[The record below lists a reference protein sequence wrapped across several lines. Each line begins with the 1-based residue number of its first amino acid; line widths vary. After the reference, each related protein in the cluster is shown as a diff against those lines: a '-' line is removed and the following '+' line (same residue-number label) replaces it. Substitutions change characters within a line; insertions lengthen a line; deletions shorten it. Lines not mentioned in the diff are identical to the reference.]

1 MLYFA
6 TPTTVE
12 TMPTSPAAMPVIQV
26 SDVSVRRETRTTVD
40 NVSLAIMPGEHWVIL
55 GPNGCGKTTLL
66 QTMSLYLHP
75 SSGDIIINGQA
86 LGSFD
91 IRPVRPRLAY
101 VSASLASE
109 LRTALTAHE
118 VVLSA
123 KFGALE
129 VWWNEYSSE
138 DHERADACLDDL
150 SVLHLSSTP
159 IAVLSSGELQR
170 VLMARA
176 LMCEPL
182 AILLDEPTARL
193 DLGGREHVVRIL
205 DEFSQRHRDLPTIT
219 VTHHVDEI
227 PLSTTHCALMQNG
240 RVVASGELE
249 TTLTS
254 DTLSECFGM
263 SLVVEQR
270 PNGRLGAYAP

>member
-6 TPTTVE
+6 TPTTVV
-12 TMPTSPAAMPVIQV
+12 TMPTSPANTPVINV
-26 SDVSVRRETRTTVD
+26 VNVSVRRETRTTVD
-40 NVSLAIMPGEHWVIL
+40 NVSLSVSQGEHWAIL

-75 SSGDIIINGQA
+75 SSGDIMINGQR

-109 LRTALTAHE
+109 LRRALTAHD
-118 VVLSA
+118 VVISA

-129 VWWNEYSSE
+129 VWWNEYSAE
-138 DHERADACLDDL
+138 DHQKADACLDDL
-150 SVLHLSSTP
+150 SVAHLSATP
-159 IAVLSSGELQR
+159 IGLLSSGELQR

-176 LMCEPL
+176 LMCDPL

-193 DLGGREHVVRIL
+193 DLGGREHVVRLL
-205 DEFSQRHRDLPTIT
+205 DEFSERHAHLPTVT

-227 PLSTTHCALMQNG
+227 PRSTTHCALMRNG
-240 RVVASGELE
+240 QLLVSGPLHD
-249 TTLTS
+249 TLTS
-254 DTLSECFGM
+254 ANLSECFDM
-263 SLVVEQR
+263 PLVVETR

>member
-12 TMPTSPAAMPVIQV
+12 TMPASPVATPVIDV
-26 SDVSVRRETRTTVD
+26 VRVSVRREARTTVD
-40 NVSLAIMPGEHWVIL
+40 DVSLSVSAGEHWVIL

-75 SSGDIIINGQA
+75 SSGDIIINGQR
-86 LGSFD
+86 LGTFD

-123 KFGALE
+123 KYGALE
-129 VWWNEYSSE
+129 VWWNEYTPD
-138 DHERADACLDDL
+138 DHRKADACLNDL
-150 SVLHLSSTP
+150 SVGHLASTP
-159 IAVLSSGELQR
+159 IGVLSSGELQR

-176 LMCEPL
+176 LMCDPL

-205 DEFSQRHRDLPTIT
+205 DEFSQRHPELPTVT

-227 PLSTTHCALMQNG
+227 PTSTTHCALMKNG
-240 RVVASGELE
+240 QLLVAGPLHGTLTT
-249 TTLTS
+249 TTLS
-254 DTLSECFGM
+254 KCFGM
-263 SLVVEQR
+263 PLVVERR

>member
-6 TPTTVE
+6 TRSTVD
-12 TMPTSPAAMPVIQV
+12 TMPTSPAAVPVIQARN
-26 SDVSVRRETRTTVD
+26 VSVRRETRTTVD
-40 NVSLAIMPGEHWVIL
+40 NVSLTISPGERWIIL

-75 SSGDIIINGQA
+75 SSGDVFINGQA
-86 LGSFD
+86 LGTFD

-123 KFGALE
+123 KYGALE
-129 VWWNEYSSE
+129 VWWNEYSPE
-138 DHERADACLDDL
+138 DHEQADACLQDL
-150 SVLHLSSTP
+150 SVSHLASTP

-176 LMCEPL
+176 LMSDPL
-182 AILLDEPTARL
+182 AVLLDEPTARL

-205 DEFSQRHRDLPTIT
+205 DEFSQRHLELPTVT

-240 RVVASGELE
+240 RVLFSGALTE
-249 TTLTS
+249 TLTS
-254 DTLSECFGM
+254 QALSECFNM
-263 SLVVEQR
+263 PLVVETR

>member
-1 MLYFA
+1 MSDY
-6 TPTTVE
+6 TT
-12 TMPTSPAAMPVIQV
+12 SAPVIQV
-26 SDVSVRRETRTTVD
+26 VNVSIQRETRTTVD
-40 NVSLAIMPGEHWVIL
+40 NVSLTVETGQHWVIL

-75 SSGDIIINGQA
+75 SNGDVIINGQA
-86 LGSFD
+86 LGTFD
-91 IRPVRPRLAY
+91 IRPIRPRLAY

-109 LRTALTAHE
+109 LRTALTAHD

-129 VWWNEYSSE
+129 VWWNEYSTH
-138 DHERADACLDDL
+138 DHARADECLDDL
-150 SVLHLSSTP
+150 SVAHLSSTP
-159 IAVLSSGELQR
+159 IGLLSSGELQR

-176 LMCEPL
+176 LMTSPI

-205 DEFSQRHRDLPTIT
+205 DEFSQRHPQLPTVT

-227 PLSTTHCALMQNG
+227 PRSTTHCALMKDGAIIHAGQL
-240 RVVASGELE
+240 RD
-249 TTLTS
+249 TLTS
-254 DTLSECFGM
+254 QNLSECFGM
-263 SLVVEQR
+263 PLVVETR
-270 PNGRLGAYAP
+270 PNGRFGAYAP

>member
-1 MLYFA
+1 MLHFA
-6 TPTTVE
+6 TPTTVV
-12 TMPTSPAAMPVIQV
+12 TMPNDTTSVPVIQV
-26 SDVSVRRETRTTVD
+26 TNVSIRRESRTTVN
-40 NVSLAIMPGEHWVIL
+40 NVSLVIENGQHWVIL

-75 SSGDIIINGQA
+75 SAGEVMINGQS
-86 LGSFD
+86 LGTFD
-91 IRPVRPRLAY
+91 IRPIRPRLAY

-109 LRTALTAHE
+109 LRTALTSHD

-129 VWWNEYSSE
+129 VWWNDYSTE
-138 DHERADACLDDL
+138 DHAQADACLRDL
-150 SVLHLSSTP
+150 SVEHLASTP
-159 IAVLSSGELQR
+159 IGVLSSGELQR

-176 LMCEPL
+176 LMTNPI
-182 AILLDEPTARL
+182 AVLLDEPTARL
-193 DLGGREHVVRIL
+193 DLSGREHVVRIL
-205 DEFSQRHRDLPTIT
+205 DEFSLRHPDLPTVT

-227 PLSTTHCALMQNG
+227 PRSTTHCALM
-240 RVVASGELE
+240 RDGELLHAGLIG

-254 DTLSECFGM
+254 KNLSECFGM
-263 SLVVEQR
+263 PLVVETR

>member
-1 MLYFA
+1 
-6 TPTTVE
+6 
-12 TMPTSPAAMPVIQV
+12 MPDHHDSVSVIQV
-26 SDVSVRRETRTTVD
+26 ANVSVRRESRITVN
-40 NVSLAIMPGEHWVIL
+40 NVSLAIEKGQRWVIL

-75 SSGDIIINGQA
+75 SSGDVIINGQP
-86 LGSFD
+86 LGTFD
-91 IRPVRPRLAY
+91 IRPIRPRLAY

-109 LRTALTAHE
+109 LRTALTAHD

-129 VWWNEYSSE
+129 VWWNDYSPD
-138 DHERADACLDDL
+138 DHARADTCLHDL
-150 SVLHLSSTP
+150 SVDHLSSTP
-159 IAVLSSGELQR
+159 IGVLSSGELQR

-176 LMCEPL
+176 LMTSPI

-205 DEFSQRHRDLPTIT
+205 DEFSQRHPHLPTVT

-227 PLSTTHCALMQNG
+227 PRSSTHCALMKNG
-240 RVVASGELE
+240 SIIHSGPIQH
-249 TTLTS
+249 TLTS
-254 DTLSECFGM
+254 ENLSECFDM
-263 SLVVEQR
+263 PLVVETR

>member
-1 MLYFA
+1 MPNRPDS
-6 TPTTVE
+6 TPIIE
-12 TMPTSPAAMPVIQV
+12 ARN
-26 SDVSVRRETRTTVD
+26 VSVRREARTTVD
-40 NVSLAIMPGEHWVIL
+40 NVSLSVSAGEHWVIL

-75 SSGDIIINGQA
+75 SSGDIFINGDA
-86 LGSFD
+86 LGTFD

-123 KFGALE
+123 KHGALE
-129 VWWNEYSSE
+129 IWWNDYSAD
-138 DHERADACLDDL
+138 DHQRADECLDDL
-150 SVLHLSSTP
+150 SVQHLATTP
-159 IAVLSSGELQR
+159 IALMSSGELQR

-176 LMCEPL
+176 LMCDPL

-205 DEFSQRHRDLPTIT
+205 DEFSARHPHLPTVT

-240 RVVASGELE
+240 RLVTAGPLREA
-249 TTLTS
+249 LTS
-254 DTLSECFGM
+254 STLSDCFSM
-263 SLVVEQR
+263 PLVVETR

>member
-1 MLYFA
+1 M
-6 TPTTVE
+6 
-12 TMPTSPAAMPVIQV
+12 PAADATSPVIQV
-26 SDVSVRRETRTTVD
+26 ANVSVRREARTTVD
-40 NVSLAIMPGEHWVIL
+40 NVSLAVSPGEHWVIL

-66 QTMSLYLHP
+66 QAMSLYLHP
-75 SSGDIIINGQA
+75 SSGDIVINGQA
-86 LGSFD
+86 LGTFD

-101 VSASLASE
+101 VSASLAAE

-129 VWWNEYSSE
+129 VWWNEYTPT
-138 DHERADACLDDL
+138 DHARADACLADL
-150 SVLHLSSTP
+150 SVGHLSSSP
-159 IAVLSSGELQR
+159 IGVMSSGELQR

-176 LMCEPL
+176 LMCDPL

-193 DLGGREHVVRIL
+193 DLAGREHVVRIL
-205 DEFSQRHRDLPTIT
+205 DEFSERHPDLPTVT

-227 PLSTTHCALMQNG
+227 PLTTTHCALMKDG
-240 RVVASGELE
+240 RLLVAGPIHD
-249 TTLTS
+249 TLTS
-254 DTLSECFGM
+254 TNLSECFSM
-263 SLVVEQR
+263 SLVVERR